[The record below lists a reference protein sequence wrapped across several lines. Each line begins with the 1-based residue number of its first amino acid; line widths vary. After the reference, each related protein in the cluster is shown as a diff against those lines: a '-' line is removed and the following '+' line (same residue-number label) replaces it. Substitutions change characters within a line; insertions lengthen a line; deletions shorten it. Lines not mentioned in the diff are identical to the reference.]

1 MGRVQVREFT
11 DADWDAVW
19 PIVQEV
25 IKAEDTYAVEP
36 DLTPEQAYEF
46 WVAGQ
51 HTVVAV
57 DDTGILGTAHMSPV
71 RPARGSHIV
80 NASFMVSS
88 AARGKGVGETL
99 VRYALDRARADGYA
113 GMQFNAVV
121 ETNTSA
127 VKLYER
133 LGFRIIGT
141 VPGAFDHPIHG
152 RVGLHIMYID
162 L

>member
-1 MGRVQVREFT
+1 MQVREFS

-25 IKAEDTYAVEP
+25 IQAGDTYAVEP

-46 WVAGQ
+46 WVTGQ

-57 DDTGILGTAHMSPV
+57 DDAGDVLGTAHMGPV
-71 RPARGSHIV
+71 RPGRGSHIA

-88 AARGKGVGETL
+88 AARGMGVGETM
-99 VRYALDRARADGYA
+99 VRAALRWASTEGYA
-113 GMQFNAVV
+113 GMQFNAVI

-133 LGFRIIGT
+133 LGFHIVGT
-141 VPGAFDHPIHG
+141 VPGAFDHPVQG